1 MVCILEKIVDAI
13 FLLTL
18 KITTDSDKSAKS
30 VAGEKMSAAG
40 LCVGIGSY
48 SDPEEL
54 QGLAHFLEH
63 MVSTSRFEPRESH
76 FL

>member
-1 MVCILEKIVDAI
+1 MLP
-13 FLLTL
+13 L
-18 KITTDSDKSAKS
+18 KATTDSDRSEKS

-40 LCVGIGSY
+40 VCVGIGSY

-63 MVSTSRFEPRESH
+63 MVSTSGFRTSGKSFSTNS
-76 FL
+76 